1 MLILFGNLMYLGLIQ
16 LFVFWLLG
24 ESVSFVLD
32 LSINGAVLG
41 MLFFFGFLMWRN
53 GTNKKT
59 IKAGDFLI
67 KALPL
72 LLLPGAVAIFFLGEI
87 MTGKWLKFFAA
98 VILSSLITIVFT
110 LLVMQKAVDFSTR
123 KAKRSKKNQ
132 E

>member
-1 MLILFGNLMYLGLIQ
+1 MYLGLIQ

-24 ESVSFVLD
+24 ESVAFVFD

-53 GTNKKT
+53 GTNEKT

-98 VILSSLITIVFT
+98 VILSSLITMIFT
-110 LLVMQKAVDFSTR
+110 LFIMQKAVDFSAR
-123 KAKRSKKNQ
+123 KSKFTKKP
-132 E
+132 